1 MNKTIILTVTAI
13 AILTFAESNNIAI
26 AAEADV
32 EKTRTECT
40 RKRDPRSKTWRNRC
54 RTVTV
59 DESQNENACADSQDE
74 NCADNTTG

>member
-1 MNKTIILTVTAI
+1 MNKTIILSVTAI

-32 EKTRTECT
+32 DKTRTECT

-54 RTVTV
+54 RTVSV
-59 DESQNENACADSQDE
+59 DESQKENTCADSQDE
-74 NCADNTTG
+74 NCKDPSKG